1 VAALAAP
8 TQADGSGWQSARAKW
23 AAGPKEV
30 TMTNG
35 SQAVQTRT
43 GSVFTFRV
51 HGMTCAEEVDALK
64 REIGPL
70 VGGSDRL
77 AFDLLAGRMSVS
89 GPPGVTEAALAQAV
103 ARLGLTAEPWRDGAA
118 PPDRTVW
125 DRHGRAFATAASAV
139 LAAAG
144 FAVHAGIA
152 GFAAALG
159 AEGAGPSQSAPLVVR
174 TLYLLAIV
182 SGAWFVAPRA
192 WAALRRLRPDMN
204 LLMTI
209 AVCGATAIGEW
220 FEAATVTVLF
230 ALSLALESW
239 SVDRAR
245 RAVAT
250 LLDLA
255 PPSAR
260 VRAGD
265 GREESVP
272 PDQVAVGS
280 VVVVKPGEKI
290 PLDGRVVSG
299 ASVVNEAP
307 ITGESSLVPKLA
319 GDPVFAGTINGDGAM
334 LIETT
339 KTASQTTLA
348 LIVRMVGEAQS
359 RRARAEQWVERFARR
374 YTPAV
379 LGLAL
384 VTLAVP
390 PLLWGGA
397 WGEWLYRALVLLV
410 IGCPCALVISTPVS
424 IVAGLAAAA
433 RNGVLIKGG
442 IHLETPARLR
452 AVALDK
458 TGTLTRGYPIVAQVA
473 CVDGADERRVL
484 ALAAALEA
492 RSEHPLAAAILEH
505 ARERGVS
512 VPPAEDFRSLPGRGA
527 TGRVDGR
534 EVWVGS
540 HRYLE
545 EREQETHEVHALL
558 QQLAR
563 GGRTV
568 VFVGDSR
575 RVHGLIALA
584 DNPRRSARQAI
595 QELRDVGVQHI
606 VMLTGDNR
614 APAEAVARDTGV
626 DETYAEL
633 LPSDKVNE
641 VERLVR
647 IYGEVA
653 MVGDG
658 VNDAPA
664 LARSSLG
671 IAMGAAGSDAAI
683 ETADVALMSD
693 DLSKVPWLIAHSRRT
708 LAVVR
713 QNITASLLVKAAFI
727 VLTLSGQASLWAAI
741 AADMGTS
748 LLVIF
753 NALRL
758 LRP

>member
-1 VAALAAP
+1 
-8 TQADGSGWQSARAKW
+8 
-23 AAGPKEV
+23 
-30 TMTNG
+30 
-35 SQAVQTRT
+35 
-43 GSVFTFRV
+43 
-51 HGMTCAEEVDALK
+51 MTCAEEVDALK

-77 AFDLLAGRMSVS
+77 AFDLLSGRMSVS
-89 GPPGVTEAALAQAV
+89 GTTGITEAALAQAV
-103 ARLGLTAEPWRDGAA
+103 ASLGLSAEPWREGAP
-118 PPDRTVW
+118 PPDRTVR
-125 DRHGRAFATAASAV
+125 DRHGRTLATTASAMF
-139 LAAAG
+139 AALG

-152 GFAAALG
+152 GLAAALG
-159 AEGAGPSQSAPLVVR
+159 DKGAGPSETAPLVVR

-192 WAALRRLRPDMN
+192 WAALRRLRPDMH

-209 AVCGATAIGEW
+209 AVCGAAVIGEW

-245 RAVAT
+245 RAVAA

-260 VRAGD
+260 VRGSD
-265 GREESVP
+265 GREESMPPEQVP
-272 PDQVAVGS
+272 VGS

-299 ASVVNEAP
+299 ASVVNQAP
-307 ITGESSLVPKLA
+307 ITGESSLAPKLA
-319 GDPVFAGTINGDGAM
+319 GDSVFAGTINGDGAL

-339 KTASQTTLA
+339 KTAGQTTLA

-359 RRARAEQWVERFARR
+359 RRARAEQWVESFARR
-374 YTPAV
+374 YTPTV
-379 LGLAL
+379 LAL
-384 VTLAVP
+384 ALLTLAVP
-390 PLLWGGA
+390 PLFWGGA

-433 RNGVLIKGG
+433 RNGVLVKGG

-458 TGTLTRGYPIVAQVA
+458 TGTLTRGYPIVTEVA
-473 CVDGADERRVL
+473 AVDGVEERDVL

-505 ARERGVS
+505 AKDRGVR
-512 VPPAEDFRSLPGRGA
+512 VPAAEEFQSLPGRGA

-545 EREQETHEVHALL
+545 EREQETHEVHMLL

-563 GGRTV
+563 GGRTL
-568 VFVGDSR
+568 VFVGDSS

-595 QELRDVGVQHI
+595 KELRDMGVERI

-614 APAEAVARDTGV
+614 ATAEAVARDTGV
-626 DETYAEL
+626 DETRAEL
-633 LPSDKVNE
+633 LPSDKVDE

-647 IYGEVA
+647 IYGDVA

-664 LARSSLG
+664 LARASLG
-671 IAMGAAGSDAAI
+671 IAMGAAGTDAAI

-693 DLSKVPWLIAHSRRT
+693 DLAKVPWLIAHSRRT
-708 LAVVR
+708 LVIVR
-713 QNITASLLVKAAFI
+713 ENITASLLVKAAFV
-727 VLTLSGQASLWAAI
+727 VLTLSGHASLWAAI
-741 AADMGTS
+741 AADMGAS